1 MMVSLLA
8 SPRVARAASTLDI
21 DVGYGTGTVAAQ
33 AFGPG
38 AATVVVGDSVRFTIT
53 SDEVHTVTFGDGPAN
68 MPPANWPVSGW
79 TAPAGPPPWEFG
91 SVQYDGTGF
100 LNTGIAV
107 KGSTATVEFTE
118 AGTFAYLC
126 AIHPGMAGTVTVV
139 DSGPATTQ
147 AEADADANATEQ
159 ALLGAVDG
167 LRSDRLDA
175 VSTDDNGDG
184 TATLHAFADATTRP
198 GPRPGGGSGYLELLE
213 FLPSRIAIKQ
223 GDTIS
228 WTASAVHTV
237 TFLPEGDTV
246 ADHDAFTTPPSGDG
260 TDYDGTG
267 LANSGLFNAGPGSP
281 ASFSLTFSKEGTYPF
296 YCLLHAELGQIGLS
310 WWGCHPLTRS
320 PARSLRTE
328 EGTCPG
334 RSAWHSCSSRPS
346 GPGRGSSVPGGAAST
361 PDHGQPHRRSEMSRR
376 CRAFGPAR
384 RLFRASGLALRTGVR
399 APTGPCPKYVPDVN
413 AGDVGCRRGLPTM
426 PNDDGRARVSRIATG
441 HWHPDVA
448 TVAPVGVWQHGR
460 ARQGDGTILPA
471 GRRPSG
477 RGRGRHRR
485 SPISGTLR

>member
-1 MMVSLLA
+1 MVIGQGRVRMGAGTRAAVAGSAALVMMVSLLA

-53 SDEVHTVTFGDGPAN
+53 SDEVHTVTFGDGPATV
-68 MPPANWPVSGW
+68 PPANWPVSGW

-107 KGSTATVEFTE
+107 KGSTATVEFTK

-126 AIHPGMAGTVTVV
+126 AIHPGMAGKITVV
-139 DSGPATTQ
+139 DSGSATTQ
-147 AEADADANATEQ
+147 AEADADASATEQ

-167 LRSDRLDA
+167 LRSDRLAA

-184 TATLHAFADATTRP
+184 TTTHHAYADATTQP
-198 GPRPGGGSGYLELLE
+198 GAQPGGGSGYLELLE
-213 FLPSRIAIKQ
+213 FLPSRIEVKR

-228 WTASAVHTV
+228 WTGSAVHTV

-246 ADHDAFTTPPSGDG
+246 ANHDAFTTPPSGDG

-267 LANSGLFNAGPGSP
+267 IANSGLFNAGPGSP

-296 YCLLHAELGQIGLS
+296 YCLLHAELGQIGTVVVGMPSTDTLAGS
-310 WWGCHPLTRS
+310 L
-320 PARSLRTE
+320 PADGARD
-328 EGTCPG
+328 
-334 RSAWHSCSSRPS
+334 
-346 GPGRGSSVPGGAAST
+346 VPG
-361 PDHGQPHRRSEMSRR
+361 P
-376 CRAFGPAR
+376 F
-384 RLFRASGLALRTGVR
+384 GLALVLLAAFGAAAWLIR
-399 APTGPCPKYVPDVN
+399 
-413 AGDVGCRRGLPTM
+413 
-426 PNDDGRARVSRIATG
+426 S
-441 HWHPDVA
+441 
-448 TVAPVGVWQHGR
+448 
-460 ARQGDGTILPA
+460 
-471 GRRPSG
+471 
-477 RGRGRHRR
+477 RR
-485 SPISGTLR
+485 SRFDA